1 MWFVDLIAFCVL
13 LCCQL
18 IVRGKELVG
27 PNKIAAILSL
37 CIYLFIVISCATVA
51 IAPVPTEKEQMD
63 AESYAELGDSL
74 RKEGEYEKA
83 VIEFNKAIKIDPAY
97 EWAFAHRGEAFR
109 LNKEYEKA
117 VADFDKAIELDPD
130 YAWAFASRGESH
142 RLLKNFDQA
151 LADFNK
157 AVELDPYYWAYAHR
171 GETWRQSSEYEKAI
185 SDFTLAIEDK
195 EDYSYAYSRR
205 GECYRMIE
213 NYERAV
219 ADLSRAIEL
228 DTENDY
234 AYASR
239 GETYRKMGDFLKALV
254 DFNKA
259 LELDSDYTWVIEK
272 RDELYKEMESKT
284 KATPKSTE
292 KSRSE
297 LPLLSVMDFVI
308 ENVSESEGRLI
319 VDLLSS
325 ALIKIKKYRIL
336 DRSQRDT
343 LIKELEF
350 SYSDCTDETCQLEL
364 GRLLAAD
371 KIVVGSL
378 GRIGKRYILNAKLL
392 NVVTGEAVSS
402 AYEIFKSIE
411 ELVDGSE
418 AVARELIGD

>member
-1 MWFVDLIAFCVL
+1 M
-13 LCCQL
+13 
-18 IVRGKELVG
+18 VG
-27 PNKIAAILSL
+27 PNKIAAIFSL
-37 CIYLFIVISCATVA
+37 CISLLIITSCTT
-51 IAPVPTEKEQMD
+51 IAVDPFATEKERTD
-63 AESYAELGDSL
+63 AELDAEYYAELGDSL

-83 VIEFNKAIKIDPAY
+83 VVEFNKAIKLDPTY
-97 EWAFAHRGEAFR
+97 DWAFAHRGEAFR
-109 LNKEYEKA
+109 QNEEYGKA
-117 VADFDKAIELDPD
+117 IADFDKAIELDPD
-130 YAWAFASRGESH
+130 YAWAFASRGDSY
-142 RLLKNFDQA
+142 RLLENYDQA
-151 LADFNK
+151 IADFNK
-157 AVELDPYYWAYAHR
+157 TIELDPYHWAYAHR
-171 GETWRQSSEYEKAI
+171 GETWRQSGEYEKAI

-195 EDYSYAYSRR
+195 ENYPWAYGRR
-205 GECYRMIE
+205 GECYRMIDG
-213 NYERAV
+213 YELAM
-219 ADLSRAIEL
+219 ADFDRAIEL
-228 DTENDY
+228 DPENDY

-239 GETYRKMGDFLKALV
+239 GQTYRKMGDFLKALV

-259 LELDSDYTWVIEK
+259 LELNDDYAWVIEK

-284 KATPKSTE
+284 QAAPTSTE

-308 ENVSESEGRLI
+308 ENVSESDGKLI

-336 DRSQRDT
+336 DRSQRET

-350 SYSDCTDETCQLEL
+350 SYSDCTDESCQLEL

-371 KIVVGSL
+371 KIVVGSQ
-378 GRIGKRYILNAKLL
+378 GKIGNRYILNAKLL

-418 AVARELIGD
+418 AVAEELIREQ